1 MEPQIDNVHSC
12 SHMTPSKMDGG
23 STEIGRSYHITDFNQ
38 GLTPKYQPLQIKSQ
52 LGLVRGYYWSLLVSI
67 RVGLGDVYMRMG
79 MGGGATWQP
88 TKQGDTLFWSCSS
101 IYFTMEVME

>member
-79 MGGGATWQP
+79 MGGATWQP
-88 TKQGDTLFWSCSS
+88 T
-101 IYFTMEVME
+101 